1 MKDILIVYCAVTYLF
16 TFGMVCRGFSEG
28 LTAQEKIG
36 AIAHLMVSPLVT
48 PIVLGAMMYK

>member
-1 MKDILIVYCAVTYLF
+1 MKDILIVYCAVTYLV

-36 AIAHLMVSPLVT
+36 AIAHLMFSPIIT
-48 PIVLGAMMYK
+48 PVVLGAMTYK